1 MKSQTT
7 VVDIREV
14 NKDDTDVVY
23 IGRQMPRMGLKRSIW
38 ANDYAVAD
46 YGRTRA
52 LELYEAEIR
61 LRLAST
67 QADHWRQELEKLRGK
82 KLACWCRK
90 GGVELPCH
98 GTVLVKLLDEVAAG
112 KLAQVHLFATA

>member
-14 NKDDTDVVY
+14 TKDDTDVVY

-38 ANDYAVAD
+38 ANDYTVAD

-82 KLACWCRK
+82 KLVCWCRK
-90 GGVELPCH
+90 GGAELPCH
-98 GTVLVKLLDEVAAG
+98 GTVLVKLLDELAVG
-112 KLAQVHLFATA
+112 KLTQVHLFATA